1 MITREEL
8 DNELESVKNANLSNA
23 IRRIIVEDMLCSLDC
38 SETGKGIIV
47 STPHLDVYNIDD
59 MVDELEDYLEETISN
74 FISDK
79 YEIVKGKE
87 PEL

>member
-8 DNELESVKNANLSNA
+8 DSELESVKNANLNNA
-23 IRRIIVEDMLCSLDC
+23 IKRIIIEDIQCSLDF
-38 SETGKGIIV
+38 SETVKAIKI
-47 STPHLDVYNIDD
+47 SSPHLDVYDIDD

-79 YEIVKGKE
+79 YEIIKDKE

>member
-8 DNELESVKNANLSNA
+8 DSELESVKNANLNNA
-23 IRRIIVEDMLCSLDC
+23 IKRIIIEDIQCSLDC
-38 SETGKGIIV
+38 SETSKAIKI
-47 STPHLDVYNIDD
+47 SSPHLDVYDIDD

-79 YEIVKGKE
+79 YEIIKDKE